1 MFKERGKRQLLERD
15 NRFQLYNMPTVFALV
30 ALTKS
35 ARLGG
40 LNSRHLIL
48 TVLEVGK
55 YKIKVPID
63 LNSEGGPPIWLASG
77 SLFVMAS
84 MAFS

>member
-1 MFKERGKRQLLERD
+1 
-15 NRFQLYNMPTVFALV
+15 MPTVFALV
-30 ALTKS
+30 ALTKY

-40 LNSRHLIL
+40 LNNRHLIL

-63 LNSEGGPPIWLASG
+63 LNSGGGTPCWLASG
-77 SLFVMAS
+77 SVLVMAS

>member
-1 MFKERGKRQLLERD
+1 MFKERRKRQLLERD
-15 NRFQLYNMPTVFALV
+15 NRFKLYNMPTVFALV
-30 ALTKS
+30 ALTKY

-40 LNSRHLIL
+40 LNNRHLIL
-48 TVLEVGK
+48 TVLEYEK

-63 LNSEGGPPIWLASG
+63 LNSGGGPPFWLASG
-77 SLFVMAS
+77 FLLVMAS